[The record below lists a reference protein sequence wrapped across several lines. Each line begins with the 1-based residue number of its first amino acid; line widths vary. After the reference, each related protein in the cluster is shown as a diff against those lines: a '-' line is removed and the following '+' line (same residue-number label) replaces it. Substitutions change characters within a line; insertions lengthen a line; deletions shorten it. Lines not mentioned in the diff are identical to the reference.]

1 MSTPGQVPYYS
12 PRRPRS
18 FFGPIVLIAIGIIFL
33 LRNFG
38 VISTRGFL
46 IWFSNYWP
54 ILLILLGVV
63 KLIEYMWSRAS
74 GNPSPRLGAGAIV
87 FLVFFIIFG
96 LTTTRVSRVD
106 WQGVRNNI
114 GIDDDSD
121 VGDFFGGMFGSRYD
135 FSDNFSQPVNATQMR
150 ILTSRGDIK
159 ITASADNQIH
169 AIVQK
174 AIRSDS
180 QSNANQLNEAT
191 HPQIVQQGDI
201 AVLDL
206 SSGNYQ
212 RGEFDL
218 DLQLPPKMGVTITT
232 HHGDITV
239 SQRDGNVELST
250 DHGDVSFDQIK
261 GDAVLRVSHG
271 SITGKDIGGNVTV
284 DGSVNDTDISDVRGS
299 LTMTGTYWG
308 DLQLARIAKHVHF
321 TTARTNLEFARLDGD
336 FEMQPDDLRA
346 SSITGPFRLDTR
358 SKGVHLEDVSGD
370 VHIQDRNA
378 TIELQPKLPL
388 APIDVN
394 NVHGDIR
401 LSVPA
406 NAGFQLNAESVG
418 GDINT
423 DFDLKVDNERRN
435 SSIRA
440 SVGKGGP
447 LVMLKSDRGTIE
459 VRKQ

>member
-1 MSTPGQVPYYS
+1 MSTPSQVPYYS
-12 PRRPRS
+12 PRRQRS
-18 FFGPIVLIAIGIIFL
+18 LFGPIVLIAIGVVLL

-38 VISTRGFL
+38 VISTRGFW

-54 ILLILLGVV
+54 ILLILLGVI
-63 KLIEYMWSRAS
+63 KLIEYMWARAS

-106 WQGVRNNI
+106 WHGLGQNI
-114 GIDDDSD
+114 GIDDDPD
-121 VGDFFGGMFGSRYD
+121 VSDFFNGMFGSRYD

-169 AIVQK
+169 AIIQK
-174 AIRSDS
+174 ALRSDS
-180 QSNANQLNEAT
+180 QNNANQLNDST
-191 HPQIVQQGDI
+191 HPQIVQQGDV

-218 DLQLPPKMGVTITT
+218 DLQLPAKVAVTVTT

-250 DHGDVSFDQIK
+250 DHGDVNFDQIK
-261 GDAVLRVSHG
+261 GDAVLHLRNG
-271 SITGKDIGGNVTV
+271 SITGKDISGNVTV
-284 DGSVNDTDISDVRGS
+284 DGSVHDTDISDVKGT

-308 DLQLARIAKHVHF
+308 DLQLARIAKRVHF

-346 SSITGPFRLDTR
+346 SAITGPFRLDTR

-370 VHIQDRNA
+370 IHIQNRNA

-406 NAGFQLNAESVG
+406 SAGFQLNAESVG

-423 DFDLKVDNERRN
+423 DFDLAVDNDRRN

-440 SVGKGGP
+440 NVGKGGP
-447 LVMLKSDRGTIE
+447 LVMLKSDHGTIE
-459 VRKQ
+459 VKKQ

>member
-1 MSTPGQVPYYS
+1 MSTPTQVPYYS
-12 PRRPRS
+12 PRRQRS
-18 FFGPIVLIAIGIIFL
+18 LFGPIVLIAIGVVFL

-38 VISTRGFL
+38 VISTHGFW

-54 ILLILLGVV
+54 VLLILLGVI

-96 LTTTRVSRVD
+96 LTTTRLARVD
-106 WQGVRNNI
+106 WRGVGDTI
-114 GIDDDSD
+114 GVDNDPD
-121 VGDFFGGMFGSRYD
+121 VSDFFGGIFGNRYD

-150 ILTSRGDIK
+150 VVTNRGDIK
-159 ITASADNQIH
+159 ITTSTDNQIH

-174 AIRSDS
+174 ALRSDS
-180 QSNANQLNEAT
+180 QDNANRLNEST
-191 HPQIVQQGDI
+191 RPQLVQQGDVAI
-201 AVLDL
+201 LDL

-212 RGEFDL
+212 RGQFDL
-218 DLQLPPKMGVTITT
+218 DLQLPAKVAVSVTTR
-232 HHGDITV
+232 HGDITV

-250 DHGDVSFDQIK
+250 DHGEVNFDEIK
-261 GDAVLRVSHG
+261 GDAVIHMRHG
-271 SITGKDIGGNVTV
+271 SISGKDIGGNVTV
-284 DGSVNDTDISDVRGS
+284 DGSVTETNISDVRGS

-308 DLQLARIAKHVHF
+308 DLHLARIAKHVRF
-321 TTARTNLEFARLDGD
+321 TTSRTNLEFSRLDGD

-346 SSITGPFRLDTR
+346 SSITGPFRLDTK
-358 SKGVHLEDVSGD
+358 SKAVHLDDVSGEI
-370 VHIQDRNA
+370 HIQNRNA

-401 LSVPA
+401 LNVPA
-406 NAGFQLNAESVG
+406 SAGFQLNAESTG

-423 DFDLKVDNERRN
+423 DFNLQVDNERRN
-435 SSIRA
+435 SSVHG

-447 LVMLKSDRGTIE
+447 LVTLKSDHGTIE
-459 VRKQ
+459 IRKQ

>member
-1 MSTPGQVPYYS
+1 MSTPSQVPYYS
-12 PRRPRS
+12 PRRQRS
-18 FFGPIVLIAIGIIFL
+18 LFGPIVLIAIGVVLL

-38 VISTRGFL
+38 VISTRGFW

-54 ILLILLGVV
+54 ILLILLGVI
-63 KLIEYMWSRAS
+63 KLIEYMWARAS

-96 LTTTRVSRVD
+96 ITTTRVSHVD
-106 WQGVRNNI
+106 WQGLRNNI
-114 GIDDDSD
+114 GIDDDPD
-121 VGDFFGGMFGSRYD
+121 VSDFFNGMFGTRYD

-159 ITASADNQIH
+159 ITASADNQVH
-169 AIVQK
+169 AIIQK
-174 AIRSDS
+174 ALRSDS
-180 QSNANQLNEAT
+180 QNNANQLNEST

-212 RGEFDL
+212 HGEFNL
-218 DLQLPPKMGVTITT
+218 DLQLPAKVAVTVTT

-250 DHGDVSFDQIK
+250 DHGDVNFDQIK
-261 GDAVLRVSHG
+261 GDAVLHLRNG
-271 SITGKDIGGNVTV
+271 SITGKDISGNVTV
-284 DGSVNDTDISDVRGS
+284 DGSVHDADISDVKGT

-308 DLQLARIAKHVHF
+308 DLQLAHIAKRVHF
-321 TTARTNLEFARLDGD
+321 TTARTNLEFARLDGN

-346 SSITGPFRLDTR
+346 SAITGPFRLDTR

-370 VHIQDRNA
+370 IHIQNRNA

-388 APIDVN
+388 APIEVN
-394 NVHGDIR
+394 NAHGDIS
-401 LSVPA
+401 LSVPE
-406 NAGFQLNAESVG
+406 NAGFQLNAESMG
-418 GDINT
+418 GNINT
-423 DFDLKVDNERRN
+423 DFDLQVNNERN
-435 SSIRA
+435 NPSIRA
-440 SVGKGGP
+440 NVGKGGP
-447 LVMLKSDRGTIE
+447 LVTLKAERGNIE
-459 VRKQ
+459 VKKQ

>member
-1 MSTPGQVPYYS
+1 MSTPAQVPYYS

-18 FFGPIVLIAIGIIFL
+18 FFGPLVLIAIGVILL

-38 VISTRGFL
+38 IISTRGFWL
-46 IWFSNYWP
+46 WFSNYWP

-63 KLIEYMWSRAS
+63 KLIEYMWARAS
-74 GNPSPRLGAGAIV
+74 GNASPRLGAGAIV

-96 LTTTRVSRVD
+96 LTTTRVSHVD
-106 WQGVRNNI
+106 WHGLGQNI
-114 GIDDDSD
+114 GIDDDPD
-121 VGDFFGGMFGSRYD
+121 VSDFFNGMFGSRYD
-135 FSDNFSQPVNATQMR
+135 FSENFSQPVNATQMR

-174 AIRSDS
+174 ALRSDS
-180 QSNANQLNEAT
+180 QNNANQLNEST

-218 DLQLPPKMGVTITT
+218 DLQLPAKVAVTVTT

-239 SQRDGNVELST
+239 SQRDGNIELST
-250 DHGDVSFDQIK
+250 DHGDVNFDQIK
-261 GDAVLRVSHG
+261 GDVVLHMRNG
-271 SITGKDIGGNVTV
+271 SITGKDISGNVTV
-284 DGSVNDTDISDVRGS
+284 DGSVHDTDISDVKGT

-308 DLQLARIAKHVHF
+308 DLQLARIAKRVHF
-321 TTARTNLEFARLDGD
+321 TTARTNLEFTRLDGD

-346 SSITGPFRLDTR
+346 SAITGPFRLDTR

-370 VHIQDRNA
+370 IHIQDRNA

-406 NAGFQLNAESVG
+406 SAGFQLNAESIG

-423 DFDLKVDNERRN
+423 DFDLAVDNDRRN

-440 SVGKGGP
+440 NVGKGGP
-447 LVMLKSDRGTIE
+447 LVMLKSDHGTID
-459 VRKQ
+459 VKKQ

>member
-12 PRRPRS
+12 RRQRS
-18 FFGPIVLIAIGIIFL
+18 LFGPIVLIAIGVVLL

-38 VISTRGFL
+38 VISTHGFWL
-46 IWFSNYWP
+46 WFSNYWP

-96 LTTTRVSRVD
+96 LTTTGISRFD
-106 WQGVRNNI
+106 WHGFGDNI
-114 GIDDDSD
+114 GINDDPD
-121 VGDFFGGMFGSRYD
+121 VSDFFNGMFGNRYD
-135 FSDNFSQPVNATQMR
+135 FSDNFSQAVNATQMR

-159 ITASADNQIH
+159 ITASADDQIH
-169 AIVQK
+169 AIIQK
-174 AIRSDS
+174 ALRSDS
-180 QSNANQLNEAT
+180 QNNANQLNDST
-191 HPQIVQQGDI
+191 HPKIVQQGNV

-212 RGEFDL
+212 HGEFDL
-218 DLQLPPKMGVTITT
+218 DLQLPPKMAVSITT

-239 SQRDGNVELST
+239 SERDGNIELST
-250 DHGDVSFDQIK
+250 DHGDVNVDQIK
-261 GDAVLRVSHG
+261 GDAVLHVSHG

-299 LTMTGTYWG
+299 LSMTGTYWG
-308 DLQLARIAKHVHF
+308 DLQLAHIARHVHF
-321 TTARTNLEFARLDGD
+321 TTARTNLEFNRLDGD

-346 SSITGPFRLDTR
+346 SSIVGPLRLDTK

-370 VHIQDRNA
+370 IHIQNRNA

-388 APIDVN
+388 GPIDVN

-406 NAGFQLNAESVG
+406 NAGFQLDAESMG

-447 LVMLKSDRGTIE
+447 LVMLKSDHGTIE

>member
-1 MSTPGQVPYYS
+1 MSTPSQVPYYS
-12 PRRPRS
+12 PRRHRS
-18 FFGPIVLIAIGIIFL
+18 LFGPIVLIAIGVILL

-38 VISTRGFL
+38 IISTRGFW

-106 WQGVRNNI
+106 WQGLRNNI
-114 GIDDDSD
+114 GIDDDPD
-121 VGDFFGGMFGSRYD
+121 VSDFFNGMFGSRYD
-135 FSDNFSQPVNATQMR
+135 FSDNFSQPMSATQIR

-159 ITASADNQIH
+159 ITPSADDQIH

-174 AIRSDS
+174 ALRSDS
-180 QSNANQLNEAT
+180 QNNANQMNEST

-212 RGEFDL
+212 HGEFDL
-218 DLQLPPKMGVTITT
+218 DLQLPPKMAVFITT
-232 HHGDITV
+232 HHGDVAV

-250 DHGDVSFDQIK
+250 DHGDVNFDQIK
-261 GDAVLRVSHG
+261 GDAVLHLRNG
-271 SITGKDIGGNVTV
+271 SITGKDISGNVTV
-284 DGSVNDTDISDVRGS
+284 DGSVHDTDISDVKGS

-346 SSITGPFRLDTR
+346 SSIVGPFRLETK
-358 SKGVHLEDVSGD
+358 SKGVHLDEVSGEI
-370 VHIQDRNA
+370 HIQDSNA
-378 TIELQPKLPL
+378 SVELKPKSPL
-388 APIDVN
+388 APIAVN
-394 NVHGDIR
+394 NARGDIS
-401 LSVPA
+401 LSVPE
-406 NAGFQLNAESVG
+406 NAGFLLNAESMDG
-418 GDINT
+418 NINT
-423 DFDLKVDNERRN
+423 DFDLPVNNERN
-435 SSIRA
+435 NPSVRA
-440 SVGKGGP
+440 NVGKGGP
-447 LVMLKSDRGTIE
+447 LVTLKAERGNIE
-459 VRKQ
+459 VKKQ

>member
-1 MSTPGQVPYYS
+1 MSTPAQVPSYS

-18 FFGPIVLIAIGIIFL
+18 FFGPLVLIAIGVILL

-38 VISTRGFL
+38 IISTRGFWL
-46 IWFSNYWP
+46 WFSNYWP

-63 KLIEYMWSRAS
+63 KLIEYMWARAS
-74 GNPSPRLGAGAIV
+74 GNAFPRLGAGAIV

-106 WQGVRNNI
+106 WHGLGQNI
-114 GIDDDSD
+114 GIDDDPD
-121 VGDFFGGMFGSRYD
+121 VSDFFNGMFGSRYD

-174 AIRSDS
+174 ALRSDS
-180 QSNANQLNEAT
+180 QNNANQLNEST

-218 DLQLPPKMGVTITT
+218 DLQLPAKVAVTVTT

-239 SQRDGNVELST
+239 SQRDGNIELST
-250 DHGDVSFDQIK
+250 DHGDVNFDQIK
-261 GDAVLRVSHG
+261 GDAVLHMRNG
-271 SITGKDIGGNVTV
+271 SITGKDISGNVTV
-284 DGSVNDTDISDVRGS
+284 DGSVHDTDISDVKGT

-308 DLQLARIAKHVHF
+308 DLQLARIAKRVHF
-321 TTARTNLEFARLDGD
+321 TTARTNLEFTRLDGD

-346 SSITGPFRLDTR
+346 SAITGPFRLDTR

-370 VHIQDRNA
+370 IHIQDRNA

-406 NAGFQLNAESVG
+406 SAGFQLNAESIG

-423 DFDLKVDNERRN
+423 DFDLAVDNDRRN

-440 SVGKGGP
+440 NVGKGGP
-447 LVMLKSDRGTIE
+447 LVMLKSDHGTID
-459 VRKQ
+459 VKKQ

>member
-12 PRRPRS
+12 RRQRS
-18 FFGPIVLIAIGIIFL
+18 LFGPIVLIAIGVVLL

-38 VISTRGFL
+38 VISTHGFWL
-46 IWFSNYWP
+46 WFSNYWP
-54 ILLILLGVV
+54 ILLILLGMV

-96 LTTTRVSRVD
+96 ITTTRVSRVD
-106 WQGVRNNI
+106 WHGLGQNI
-114 GIDDDSD
+114 GIDDDPD
-121 VGDFFGGMFGSRYD
+121 VGDFFNGMFGSRYD

-174 AIRSDS
+174 ALRSDS
-180 QSNANQLNEAT
+180 QNNANQLNEST

-218 DLQLPPKMGVTITT
+218 DLQLPAKVAVSVTT

-250 DHGDVSFDQIK
+250 DHGDVNFDQIK
-261 GDAVLRVSHG
+261 GDAVLHLRNG
-271 SITGKDIGGNVTV
+271 SITGKDISGNVTV
-284 DGSVNDTDISDVRGS
+284 DGSVHDTDISDVKGS

-308 DLQLARIAKHVHF
+308 DLQLARIAKRVHF

-346 SSITGPFRLDTR
+346 SAITGPFRLDTR

-370 VHIQDRNA
+370 IHIQNRNA

-394 NVHGDIR
+394 NIHGDIR

-406 NAGFQLNAESVG
+406 NAGFQLNAESTG

-423 DFDLKVDNERRN
+423 DFDLAVDNDRRN

-440 SVGKGGP
+440 NVGKGGP
-447 LVMLKSDRGTIE
+447 LVMLKSDHGTIE

>member
-1 MSTPGQVPYYS
+1 MSTPSQVPYYS
-12 PRRPRS
+12 PRRQRS
-18 FFGPIVLIAIGIIFL
+18 LFGPIVLIAIGVVLL

-38 VISTRGFL
+38 VISTRGFW

-54 ILLILLGVV
+54 ILLILLGVI
-63 KLIEYMWSRAS
+63 KLIEYMWARAS

-96 LTTTRVSRVD
+96 ITTTRVSRVD
-106 WQGVRNNI
+106 WHGLGQNI
-114 GIDDDSD
+114 GIDDDPD
-121 VGDFFGGMFGSRYD
+121 VSDFFNGMFGSRYD

-169 AIVQK
+169 AIIQK
-174 AIRSDS
+174 ALRSDS
-180 QSNANQLNEAT
+180 QNNANQLNDST
-191 HPQIVQQGDI
+191 HPQIVQQGDV

-218 DLQLPPKMGVTITT
+218 DLQLPAKVSVTVTT
-232 HHGDITV
+232 RRGDITV

-250 DHGDVSFDQIK
+250 DHGDVNFDQIK
-261 GDAVLRVSHG
+261 GDAVLHLRNG
-271 SITGKDIGGNVTV
+271 SITGKDISGNVTV
-284 DGSVNDTDISDVRGS
+284 DGSVHDTDISDVKGT

-308 DLQLARIAKHVHF
+308 DLQLARIAKRVHF

-346 SSITGPFRLDTR
+346 SAITGPFRLDTR

-370 VHIQDRNA
+370 IHIQNRNA

-401 LSVPA
+401 LNVPA
-406 NAGFQLNAESVG
+406 SAGFQLNAESVG

-423 DFDLKVDNERRN
+423 DFDLAVDNDRRN

-440 SVGKGGP
+440 NVGKGGP
-447 LVMLKSDRGTIE
+447 LVMLKSDHGTIE
-459 VRKQ
+459 VKKQ